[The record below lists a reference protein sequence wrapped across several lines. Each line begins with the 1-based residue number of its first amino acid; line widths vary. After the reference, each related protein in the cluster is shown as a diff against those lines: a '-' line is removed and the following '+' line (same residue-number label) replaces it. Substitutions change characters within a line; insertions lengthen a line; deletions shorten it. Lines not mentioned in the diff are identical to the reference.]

1 MASVIYI
8 NGKFTAQVT
17 TGVQRVSTQLVQALD
32 EQLVTS
38 TQRWVLLCPSQ
49 GVAPALKHIEVRHVG
64 PPWCSLHA
72 WEQSVLPWAA
82 RNGLL
87 LNLSGSA
94 PALKRQQ
101 VCLFHDAAVFDHPEA
116 YKPAFVAWYRAVFK
130 LQARLARRVLTVSE
144 FSKQRLM
151 HHLALPEHRIGVV
164 RNGAEQLLNVMQ
176 DDTVLTR
183 LGLTGQAYFL
193 AVGSRNPTK
202 NQAALVAAFNAV
214 RADLPV
220 RLVIVGSCNDAVFT
234 NTATPQGA
242 RIQYAADVTDG
253 QLKALYRHAQA
264 LVFPSIYEGCGLPPL
279 EAMSLGCPVL
289 AARAAAI
296 PEMCADAAL
305 YFDPLRVAD
314 ITAAIERFIIEP
326 GLAQHLRERGEVRVR
341 TLTWS
346 AAAQALLQQ
355 IQPVQQP

>member
-8 NGKFTAQVT
+8 NGKFTAQAT
-17 TGVQRVSTQLVQALD
+17 TGVQRVGLQLVRALD
-32 EQLVTS
+32 AQLAQS
-38 TQRWVLLCPSQ
+38 TNRWVLLCPVQ
-49 GVAPALKHIEVRHVG
+49 GVAPSLQHIEVRYVG
-64 PPWCSLHA
+64 PRLRNLHG
-72 WEQSVLPWAA
+72 WEQGMLPWAA

-116 YKPAFVAWYRAVFK
+116 YTSAFVAWYRAMFK

-164 RNGAEQLLNVMQ
+164 RNGAEQLLNVVQ

-183 LGLTGQAYFL
+183 LGLTHQPYLL

-220 RLVIVGSCNDAVFT
+220 QLVIVGSCNGAVFT

-242 RIQYAADVTDG
+242 RIHYAADVTDG

-314 ITAAIERFIIEP
+314 ITAAIERFITEP
-326 GLAQHLRERGEVRVR
+326 GLAQHLRERGSARMR
-341 TLTWS
+341 TLTWE
-346 AAAQALLQQ
+346 ATARTLLHQ
-355 IQPVQQP
+355 IQQVQPP